1 MYNVVS
7 PLEALY
13 VYYCN
18 NTVELRR
25 LEGLRV
31 KNTVDHAIPLSPATS
46 LSLEKVGKSSRR

>member
-1 MYNVVS
+1 MVMYNVVS

-25 LEGLRV
+25 LQGLRV

-46 LSLEKVGKSSRR
+46 LSLESR